1 MSLID
6 VILPV
11 PINSTFTYESQ
22 GLNISVGDLVEVN
35 FSGRNM
41 VGLVVN
47 VENDINTVEK
57 KYKIKNVMSIIFHR
71 AIKQKDIEF
80 LYNVSNF
87 NMIPIGLV
95 FKMMFPDCLLTKNS
109 EKVVKKYSIK

>member
-47 VENDINTVEK
+47 IESNRDITNK
-57 KYKIKNVMSIIFHR
+57 QYKIKNIISVLSYKT
-71 AIKQKDIEF
+71 IKQKDIEF
-80 LYNVSNF
+80 LYSVSNF

-95 FKMMFPDCLLTKNS
+95 FKMMFPDCLSTKTS